1 MGYTPAPP
9 GSRLFLD
16 FTRDQFCGKVL
27 DRSGMCGEP
36 AVLEGKDGKLPSWNT
51 RGLSFDGIDDWLVV
65 KNNDNIN
72 LTGATPQKPIIWWFD
87 FQLYG
92 NNDHQ
97 WFVRKPGDDSV
108 VSQYGLYYNGVRKNI
123 VLRLNSATT
132 DYSTPD
138 YIFANG
144 EICFFAITWD
154 GLEIRSYKNGRYL
167 SKKNFSTTLTPTDS
181 NLVIGNRDV
190 GGPTSV
196 GNAFIGEMYQCGIT
210 VGCTINELFEWH
222 RKHGKTGGN
231 TLSSAVTSQGSNAQS
246 GDISTPA
253 DSTISGLKK

>member
-1 MGYTPAPP
+1 MFYTPAPP

-36 AVLEGKDGKLPSWNT
+36 AVLEGKNGKFPLWNT
-51 RGLSFDGIDDWLVV
+51 RGLSFDGVDDWLVV

-87 FQLYG
+87 FQLEG

-97 WFVRKPGDDSV
+97 WFFRKPGTDSV

-132 DYSTPD
+132 SYSTPE
-138 YIFANG
+138 YVFADR
-144 EICFFAITWD
+144 ETCFFAIIWD
-154 GLEIRSYKNGRYL
+154 GLEIKSYKNREYL
-167 SKKNFSTTLTPTDS
+167 SKKNFSTTLAPAAS

-190 GGPTSV
+190 GGPASV

-210 VGCTINELFEWH
+210 VGCTIDELFEWH
-222 RKHGKTGGN
+222 RKHDKTGGN

-246 GDISTPA
+246 GT
-253 DSTISGLKK
+253 